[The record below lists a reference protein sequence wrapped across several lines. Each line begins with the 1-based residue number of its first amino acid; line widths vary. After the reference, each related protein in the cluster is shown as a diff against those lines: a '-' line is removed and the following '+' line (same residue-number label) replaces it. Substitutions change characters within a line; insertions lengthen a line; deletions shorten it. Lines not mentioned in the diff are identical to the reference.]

1 MRILAINPGMI
12 STKSVFID
20 EDLEWHSTINHPFDE
35 LCQYPFIMDEF
46 PYRREKLVEEL
57 ERNGYK
63 LDFDVVVGR
72 GGLVKPIESGVYE
85 LNDKVPRSAARL
97 ESGQGDSR
105 LSCLHR

>member
-1 MRILAINPGMI
+1 MI
-12 STKSVFID
+12 STKIGVFID

-85 LNDKVPRSAARL
+85 LNDKVIEDTMLPTPVWWTSL
-97 ESGQGDSR
+97 MI
-105 LSCLHR
+105 